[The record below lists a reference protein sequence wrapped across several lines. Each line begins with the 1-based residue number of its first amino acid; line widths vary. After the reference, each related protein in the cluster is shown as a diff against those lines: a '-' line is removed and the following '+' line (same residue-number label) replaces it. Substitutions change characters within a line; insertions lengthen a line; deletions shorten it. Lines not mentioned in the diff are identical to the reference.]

1 MIFISR
7 IKLRNFKSF
16 KFIDVPLPRT
26 FLCLAGPNGSGKSNF
41 TDGIRFVMGET
52 SLKSLRAKKVRD
64 LITGGAKAAEV
75 TITFESDPNDKGK
88 KEKFEIKRAIREDGK
103 IRYRL
108 NDHTTTRTAIMD
120 ALKKYNLDGS
130 GRNIIVQGEV
140 QRIIG
145 MPGKERRTIIDSV
158 AGISDF
164 DEKKKEAMKE
174 LDIVDGRIKE
184 AHLVLGERTSF
195 LAELEREREIAIKYV
210 DTKTRLT
217 NAKGTLLKVEAERL
231 EKEFED
237 VTKTLSKYQYSLSNK
252 EQELAE
258 FDAKAKNLETHRSNT
273 NKELQLRQQTS
284 ALVKKIEELKAAIAA
299 KHQMVEDKEASLK
312 KSGEDAVS
320 IKKDIDEEKPKL
332 VAIEKEF
339 ISLKKELEKYESELA
354 VLRPASEDSSILTAR
369 TALKESELKLQ
380 DIKEQLIKIE
390 MEIKSKQEIVQIRS
404 NELSAI
410 GPNKENDE
418 DEETRKDIIR
428 LKKEAQSVANEIDEQ
443 FKKTKETNMDM
454 VDLDKKFL
462 ELREKSSYLRV
473 RVSPSL
479 GNPALKFIAD
489 LKAKNSVPGI
499 HGTVAEL
506 IKFEN
511 KHATAVEAAAGN
523 RLLYVVVDDADV
535 ATKII
540 ERLKKANAG
549 RATFIPLREVKV
561 SSGNAP
567 KSAEQLVSFVSYDL
581 EVKRAVEF
589 VFGDT
594 LLIDDPDHAKK
605 IGVGTARMVT
615 LGGDLYERVGTITG
629 GKTESSILA
638 TAQLRKIDEEAES
651 IKQSKESMMRELY
664 AIRERESELRSAK
677 SEIEVQI
684 KSCEM
689 KLVFRDEERQKNEQE
704 LKRKEDVTAEIEQIK
719 VTIKSLVQEQE
730 KLNSEFNSL
739 EKKVAQMQH
748 NLSQSEAKDKQ
759 LSEAAQKRETEL
771 ASLISSLRAT
781 ISGKNNEFALRKK
794 ELHIREDKISQM
806 EKEKSEMIEKIT
818 SLKRQTI
825 NDQKELEIQESQI
838 HKYSKEIESLF
849 EEMKKFDSELQEI
862 GKEIGIRRF
871 EIDKINKEL
880 NQANI
885 KKATVETRLTDV
897 KAEFESYKTA
907 EFLDLKRDELS
918 AIIKES
924 EILIESLG
932 NVNMAAIDMYV
943 KKKAEIEDI
952 QERLNKLSEEHSAVV
967 EMINEIE
974 QRKKEAF
981 FETFNAVSDN
991 FRRMFK
997 HINIGEGYLYLDKP
1011 NEPFESGLFIKLKR
1025 HNREHV
1031 LDSLSGG
1038 ESSLVA
1044 LMFIFAL
1051 QFFKPAPFYILD
1063 EVDAALDKENSRN
1076 LALLIKQ
1083 MSSDTQF
1090 LMISH
1095 NDTVMS
1101 TAEAVLG
1108 VTKVDGVS
1116 KLVGVKLE
1124 QAQVA

>member
-1 MIFISR
+1 
-7 IKLRNFKSF
+7 
-16 KFIDVPLPRT
+16 
-26 FLCLAGPNGSGKSNF
+26 
-41 TDGIRFVMGET
+41 
-52 SLKSLRAKKVRD
+52 
-64 LITGGAKAAEV
+64 
-75 TITFESDPNDKGK
+75 
-88 KEKFEIKRAIREDGK
+88 
-103 IRYRL
+103 
-108 NDHTTTRTAIMD
+108 
-120 ALKKYNLDGS
+120 
-130 GRNIIVQGEV
+130 
-140 QRIIG
+140 
-145 MPGKERRTIIDSV
+145 
-158 AGISDF
+158 
-164 DEKKKEAMKE
+164 
-174 LDIVDGRIKE
+174 
-184 AHLVLGERTSF
+184 
-195 LAELEREREIAIKYV
+195 
-210 DTKTRLT
+210 
-217 NAKGTLLKVEAERL
+217 
-231 EKEFED
+231 
-237 VTKTLSKYQYSLSNK
+237 
-252 EQELAE
+252 
-258 FDAKAKNLETHRSNT
+258 
-273 NKELQLRQQTS
+273 
-284 ALVKKIEELKAAIAA
+284 
-299 KHQMVEDKEASLK
+299 
-312 KSGEDAVS
+312 
-320 IKKDIDEEKPKL
+320 
-332 VAIEKEF
+332 
-339 ISLKKELEKYESELA
+339 
-354 VLRPASEDSSILTAR
+354 
-369 TALKESELKLQ
+369 
-380 DIKEQLIKIE
+380 

-418 DEETRKDIIR
+418 EEETRKDIAR
-428 LKKEAQSVANEIDEQ
+428 LKKEVQSVANEIDEQ
-443 FKKTKETNMDM
+443 FKKTKETNIEMDE
-454 VDLDKKFL
+454 LNKKFL
-462 ELREKSSYLRV
+462 EIKEKSSYLRM

-489 LKAKNSVPGI
+489 LKDKNSVPGI

-511 KHATAVEAAAGN
+511 KHANAVEAAAGN

-561 SSGNAP
+561 SSGGSQQRN
-567 KSAEQLVSFVSYDL
+567 AEQLVSLVSYDL

-594 LLIDDPDHAKK
+594 LLVNDAEHAKK
-605 IGVGTARMVT
+605 IGIGTARMVT
-615 LGGDLYERVGTITG
+615 LGGDLFERVGTITG

-638 TAQLRKIDEEAES
+638 TAQLRKIDEEADA
-651 IKQSKESMMRELY
+651 IKQSKEALLRELY
-664 AIRERESELRSAK
+664 AIRERESELRSVK
-677 SEIEVQI
+677 SEIEVKI
-684 KSCEM
+684 KSYEM
-689 KLVFRDEERQKNEQE
+689 KLVLRDEERKKHEHE
-704 LKRKEDVTAEIEQIK
+704 IKRKEDVASEIEQTK
-719 VTIKSLVQEQE
+719 ATIKSLVQEQE
-730 KLNSEFNSL
+730 KLNSEFITL

-771 ASLISSLRAT
+771 ASLISTLRAT

-794 ELHIREDKISQM
+794 ELHTREEKLSQM

-818 SLKRQTI
+818 SLKRQAI
-825 NDQKELEIQESQI
+825 NEKKELETQESQI
-838 HKYSKEIESLF
+838 HKYSKEIEALF
-849 EEMKKFDSELQEI
+849 EEMKKFDIELQEI

-871 EIDKINKEL
+871 EIDKINKDL

-907 EFLDLKRDELS
+907 EFLDLKRDELTS
-918 AIIKES
+918 MIREA

-943 KKKAEIEDI
+943 KKKAEIADI

-1011 NEPFESGLFIKLKR
+1011 NEPFESGLYIKLKR

-1108 VTKVDGVS
+1108 VTKVEGVS

-1124 QAQVA
+1124 QAQAA